1 MFRRFPLWWMLCCLW
16 LSPAAAQPVVLVL
29 GDSLSAAYGVPLDR
43 GWVSLLADRIETE
56 GLPHRVVNASV
67 SGETT
72 AGGLARLPQLLARH
86 EPTWV
91 LIELGGNDGLRGQP
105 IRQLR
110 ANLTAMIDQIHAAGA
125 RAVLFE
131 MRIPSNYGPVY
142 TEQFT
147 RVFAEVAAEANVALV
162 PFMLAAIAE
171 DPARYFLDDGIHP
184 NVDAQPLL
192 LDAVWPV
199 LAPLLQAAADSAS
212 TAGRSSRFMTSPS
225 AGDSGA

>member
-1 MFRRFPLWWMLCCLW
+1 MLCCLW
-16 LSPAAAQPVVLVL
+16 LSPAAAQPVILVL
-29 GDSLSAAYGVPLDR
+29 GDSLSAAYGIPLER
-43 GWVSLLADRIETE
+43 GWVSLLAERIDDT

-72 AGGLARLPQLLARH
+72 AGGLARLPQLLQRH
-86 EPTWV
+86 APEWV

-105 IRQLR
+105 VRQLR
-110 ANLTAMIDQIHAAGA
+110 SNLKAMVEQVHSAGG

-131 MRIPSNYGPVY
+131 MMIPSNYGVAY
-142 TEQFT
+142 TAQFT
-147 RVFAEVAAEANVALV
+147 QVFTEVASDTGTPLV

-184 NVDAQPLL
+184 GAAAQPLL

-199 LAPLLQAAADSAS
+199 LAPLLQAAAESSSSTSA
-212 TAGRSSRFMTSPS
+212 RSKRRVTSPS